1 MGKSVLITPTL
12 AKKSIMTIE
21 VKVVDPNGDM
31 KSRILQTEIGTLTLV
46 ASPQGLQQII
56 LGAADDSL
64 DDSNN
69 HESAKILDQAEEEL
83 TAYLRGDLRDWSIS
97 IDLNDSGT
105 AFQKQVWQALR
116 SIPYGETRTYKDIA
130 VRIKRPNAVR
140 AIGQANHH
148 NPLPVVI
155 PCHRVIGQSG
165 KLGGYGGGLPLKQ
178 QLLELEARVL
188 YSP

>member
-1 MGKSVLITPTL
+1 M
-12 AKKSIMTIE
+12 
-21 VKVVDPNGDM
+21 
-31 KSRILQTEIGTLTLV
+31 
-46 ASPQGLQQII
+46 
-56 LGAADDSL
+56 
-64 DDSNN
+64 
-69 HESAKILDQAEEEL
+69 DQAEEEL

-148 NPLPVVI
+148 NPLPGVI

-165 KLGGYGGGLPLKQ
+165 KLVGYGGGLPLKQ